1 MRLFII
7 ILSIVIFLIV
17 TINMFVTLVIFLAED
32 YHILDY
38 VNVYEVF
45 ELPKYQQI
53 RNKILKNNYTI
64 LVGDDETGVKN
75 FIEHQANIQTV

>member
-38 VNVYEVF
+38 VNIYEVF

>member
-1 MRLFII
+1 
-7 ILSIVIFLIV
+7 
-17 TINMFVTLVIFLAED
+17 MFVTLVIFLAED

-38 VNVYEVF
+38 VNIYEVF

-53 RNKILKNNYTI
+53 RNQILKNNYTI

>member
-7 ILSIVIFLIV
+7 ILSTVIFLIV

-38 VNVYEVF
+38 VNIYEVF
-45 ELPKYQQI
+45 ELAKY
-53 RNKILKNNYTI
+53 R
-64 LVGDDETGVKN
+64 VGEVPTGEKQDL
-75 FIEHQANIQTV
+75 EE

>member
-7 ILSIVIFLIV
+7 ILSTVIFLIV
-17 TINMFVTLVIFLAED
+17 TINIFVTMVIFLAED

-38 VNVYEVF
+38 VNIYEVF
-45 ELPKYQQI
+45 ELPKYRQV
-53 RNKILKNNYTI
+53 RSKILKNNYTI

>member
-38 VNVYEVF
+38 VNIYEVF

-53 RNKILKNNYTI
+53 RNQILKNNYTI